1 MNKMEV
7 EEVKII
13 VGYDGSDSSKKAI
26 EKAKELTSTCKVF
39 EIMIAH
45 VHEREGLE
53 ISPYYNAIDLMRLDS
68 VKKEV
73 FGAELKEMQEIAK
86 EIDSGTVKTKI
97 LEGAPAK
104 VMAEY
109 AKEEGYDLIIVGS
122 RGLSGIKKW
131 IPGSVSS
138 DIVKNCCVSVMVV
151 K

>member
-1 MNKMEV
+1 MEKMEV
-7 EEVKII
+7 EEVKIL

-53 ISPYYNAIDLMRLDS
+53 ISPYYNAIDLMKLDA
-68 VKKEV
+68 VRDEV
-73 FGAELKEMQEIAK
+73 FGAEMEELKKAAEEF
-86 EIDSGTVKTKI
+86 DTGTVETKV
-97 LEGAPAK
+97 LEGDPAK
-104 VMAEY
+104 VLADY
-109 AKEEGYDLIIVGS
+109 AKDEGYDLIIVGS

-138 DIVKNCCVSVMVV
+138 NIVNNCCVSVMVV